1 MKKLSEK
8 EQKFLVSKIV
18 KMFDNFDSARQKQLR
33 MIDNVKQAIYTEAT
47 PKNSLNW
54 HSQVDLPD
62 VYELAQ
68 TLKAHICENIYSNPE
83 SMFDVSGKTF
93 EAQKYANRQKS
104 MLVNV
109 LEGMRFSMMLEK
121 IVDNLIETG
130 EISLFVG
137 WKSEF
142 KKYRRPQTLEEQ
154 LFSPTTDGYVIEK
167 KKIYDAPYIKPI
179 DSKNFVFDIARCEN
193 WSSCPKIFRN
203 YLDPHVIKNDLS
215 NNYLDAKKTEDL
227 INMTVANENIKIK
240 NVFDKQ
246 VEILEFWGDISLEN
260 GEIIEDCL
268 ITIAGRKHII
278 RAEDNPFVIN
288 PFVHANL
295 IEDPYTKRGISP
307 LSVSLVFNTLAS
319 TILNK
324 QIDALSLIMNPPYL
338 APKGAFKGTQNIRPG
353 EIIEY
358 DPSLMPVQPVA
369 LRFDS
374 ALTGWDFIKYF
385 KSQTEAATGVFKNM
399 AGDIQ
404 NSTRTATE
412 LNYVVSGQSA
422 RLNFMVEKFYK
433 SVVIPAIEKVADLL
447 AAFKYGKEVI
457 CVKSKGEYV
466 FTEIDDNIRNAEYVY
481 HYGDRR
487 ATLERKAKFKEMFEI
502 VAALAKM
509 PNVTENVDW
518 IECFKFALE
527 QYGIENVEN
536 FLSNSINLPA
546 EEIL

>member
-8 EQKFLVSKIV
+8 EEKYLVSKIV
-18 KMFDNFDSARQKQLR
+18 GMFDKFDSARQKQIR
-33 MIDNVKQAIYTEAT
+33 MIDNVMQAIYNESS

-54 HSQVDLPD
+54 HSQVELPD

-68 TLKAHICENIYSNPE
+68 TLKSHICENIYSNPE
-83 SMFDVSGKTF
+83 SMFDVSGKTL
-93 EAQKYANRQKS
+93 EAQKFANRQKS
-104 MLVNV
+104 MLVNT
-109 LEGMRFSMMLEK
+109 LEGMKFSMLLEK
-121 IVDNLIETG
+121 IVDDLVETG
-130 EISLFVG
+130 EITLFVG

-142 KKYRRPQTLEEQ
+142 KKFRRPQTLEEQ
-154 LFSPTTDGYVIEK
+154 LLTPTTDGYVIEK
-167 KKIYDAPYIKPI
+167 KMTYDAPYIKPI
-179 DSKNFVFDIARCEN
+179 DAKNFVFDIARSEN

-215 NNYLDAKKTEDL
+215 NNRMNAQKAEDL

-246 VEILEFWGDISLEN
+246 VEILEFWGDIALEN
-260 GEIIEDCL
+260 GEILEDCL

-288 PFVHANL
+288 PFVHTNI
-295 IEDPYTKRGISP
+295 IEDPYTRRGISP
-307 LSVSLVFNTLAS
+307 LSVSLVFNSLAS
-319 TILNK
+319 TILNR

-338 APKGAFKGTQNIRPG
+338 APKGAFKGAQNIKPG
-353 EIIEY
+353 DIIEY

-374 ALTGWDFIKYF
+374 ALMGWDFIKYF
-385 KSQTEAATGVFKNM
+385 KSQTESATGIFKNM

-404 NSTRTATE
+404 SSARTATE
-412 LNYVVSGQSA
+412 LNYTVSGQSA
-422 RLNFMVEKFYK
+422 RLNSIVEKFYK
-433 SVVIPAIEKVADLL
+433 NVVLPAIEKVADLL
-447 AAFKYGKEVI
+447 AAFKYGKEII
-457 CVKSKGEYV
+457 CVKSKGEFV
-466 FTEIDDNIRNAEYVY
+466 FTEIDDNVRNAQYVY

-509 PNVTENVDW
+509 PDVANKVDW

-536 FLSNSINLPA
+536 FLSNSNNFPP
-546 EEIL
+546 EELL

>member
-8 EQKFLVSKIV
+8 EEKYLVSKIV
-18 KMFDNFDSARQKQLR
+18 GMFDKFDSARQKQIR
-33 MIDNVKQAIYTEAT
+33 MIDNVKQAIYNESS

-54 HSQVDLPD
+54 HSQVELPD

-68 TLKAHICENIYSNPE
+68 TLKSHICENIYSNPE
-83 SMFDVSGKTF
+83 SMFDVSGKTL
-93 EAQKYANRQKS
+93 EAQKFANRQKS
-104 MLVNV
+104 MLVNT
-109 LEGMRFSMMLEK
+109 LEGMKFSMLLEK
-121 IVDNLIETG
+121 IVDDLVETG
-130 EISLFVG
+130 EITLFVG

-142 KKYRRPQTLEEQ
+142 KKFRRPQTLEEQ
-154 LFSPTTDGYVIEK
+154 LLTPTTDGYVIEK
-167 KKIYDAPYIKPI
+167 KMTYDAPYIKPI
-179 DSKNFVFDIARCEN
+179 DAKNFVFDIARSEN

-215 NNYLDAKKTEDL
+215 NNRLNAQKAEDL

-246 VEILEFWGDISLEN
+246 VEILEFWGDIALEN
-260 GEIIEDCL
+260 GEILEDCL

-288 PFVHANL
+288 PFVHTNI
-295 IEDPYTKRGISP
+295 IEDPYTRRGISP
-307 LSVSLVFNTLAS
+307 LSVSLVFNSLAS
-319 TILNK
+319 TILNR

-338 APKGAFKGTQNIRPG
+338 APKGAFKGAQNIKPG
-353 EIIEY
+353 DIIEY

-385 KSQTEAATGVFKNM
+385 KSQTESATGIFKNM

-404 NSTRTATE
+404 SSARTATE
-412 LNYVVSGQSA
+412 LNYTVSGQSA
-422 RLNFMVEKFYK
+422 RLNSIVEKFYK
-433 SVVIPAIEKVADLL
+433 NVVLPAIEKVADLL
-447 AAFKYGKEVI
+447 AAFKYGKEII
-457 CVKSKGEYV
+457 CVKSKGEFV
-466 FTEIDDNIRNAEYVY
+466 FTEIDDNVRNAQYVY

-487 ATLERKAKFKEMFEI
+487 ATLEKKAKFKEMFEI

-509 PNVTENVDW
+509 PDVANKVDW

-536 FLSNSINLPA
+536 FLSNSNNFPP
-546 EEIL
+546 EELL